1 MFTERFKDKVMVVTG
16 GTSGIGKAVCI
27 RAGAEGA
34 TVVIAG
40 RNEERGKAIEKTI
53 TDQGGKA
60 LFVRCDVTIKEDI
73 IALYAKVMEV
83 YGRIDIAI
91 NNAGIVGDSKKI
103 EDLTDEDWFSVVN
116 ANLNAMFYCIRE
128 EVKYMLTNETGG
140 SIVNTASVAGIR
152 ATPAGPAYVASKHG
166 VVGLTKSTAMDY
178 AAKNIT
184 CNAICPAGT
193 DTPLTEA
200 AKQKIYAKIAE
211 LKAQGKDPQEFM
223 KNSMIAGKTETL
235 QHRNATSE
243 EQAATILYLPVM
255 RQDTSPV
262 ALSQVMAVLLFINIH
277 MKKDGE
283 EFKAFSFLF
292 SEVAHLIIISF
303 FFYKEFRMF
312 SLTDAVKRVFYI
324 WS

>member
-1 MFTERFKDKVMVVTG
+1 MNTERFKDKIMVVTG

-91 NNAGIVGDSKKI
+91 NNAGIVGDKKI

-243 EQAATILYLPVM
+243 EQAATILYFSIDYA
-255 RQDTSPV
+255 RHITGSIV
-262 ALSQVMAVLLFINIH
+262 AS
-277 MKKDGE
+277 DGG
-283 EFKAFSFLF
+283 FT
-292 SEVAHLIIISF
+292 V
-303 FFYKEFRMF
+303 Y
-312 SLTDAVKRVFYI
+312 
-324 WS
+324 

>member
-1 MFTERFKDKVMVVTG
+1 MFTERFKDKIMVVTG

-34 TVVIAG
+34 AVVIAG
-40 RNEERGKAIEKTI
+40 RNEARGKAIEKTI
-53 TDQGGKA
+53 TDNGGTA
-60 LFVRCDVTIKEDI
+60 LFVQCDVTKKEDI
-73 IALYAKVMEV
+73 IALYAKTMEV
-83 YGRIDIAI
+83 YGRIDIAV

-128 EVKYMLTNETGG
+128 EVKYMLGNENGG

-178 AAKNIT
+178 AGKNIT

-243 EQAATILYLPVM
+243 EQAATILYFASDEA
-255 RQDTSPV
+255 RHITGSIV
-262 ALSQVMAVLLFINIH
+262 AS
-277 MKKDGE
+277 DGG
-283 EFKAFSFLF
+283 FT
-292 SEVAHLIIISF
+292 V
-303 FFYKEFRMF
+303 Y
-312 SLTDAVKRVFYI
+312 
-324 WS
+324 

>member
-1 MFTERFKDKVMVVTG
+1 MNTERFKDKIMVVTG

-128 EVKYMLTNETGG
+128 EVKYMLTNATGG

-178 AAKNIT
+178 ANRNIT
-184 CNAICPAGT
+184 CNAVCPAGT

-200 AKQKIYAKIAE
+200 AKEKIYAKIAE

-243 EQAATILYLPVM
+243 EQAATILYFASDEA
-255 RQDTSPV
+255 RHITGSIV
-262 ALSQVMAVLLFINIH
+262 ASDGGFYCLL
-277 MKKDGE
+277 
-283 EFKAFSFLF
+283 
-292 SEVAHLIIISF
+292 
-303 FFYKEFRMF
+303 
-312 SLTDAVKRVFYI
+312 TYI
-324 WS
+324 

>member
-1 MFTERFKDKVMVVTG
+1 MNTERFKDKIMVVTG

-152 ATPAGPAYVASKHG
+152 ATPAGPAYVASK
-166 VVGLTKSTAMDY
+166 DY

-243 EQAATILYLPVM
+243 EQAATILYFASDEA
-255 RQDTSPV
+255 RHITGSIV
-262 ALSQVMAVLLFINIH
+262 AS
-277 MKKDGE
+277 DGG
-283 EFKAFSFLF
+283 FT
-292 SEVAHLIIISF
+292 V
-303 FFYKEFRMF
+303 Y
-312 SLTDAVKRVFYI
+312 
-324 WS
+324 